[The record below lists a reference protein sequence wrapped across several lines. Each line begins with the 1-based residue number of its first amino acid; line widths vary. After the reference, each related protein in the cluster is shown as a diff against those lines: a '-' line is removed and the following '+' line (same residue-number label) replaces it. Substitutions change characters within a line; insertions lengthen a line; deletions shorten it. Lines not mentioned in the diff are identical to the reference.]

1 MYIQYIYVYVCMC
14 RNKTPLAVKAVR
26 KGRYVTA
33 FPSPFLA
40 ISFCRLEESH
50 MNMKLFSVPTEWFL
64 HVSNHDIIPV
74 FVCIDFT
81 AEMK

>member
-1 MYIQYIYVYVCMC
+1 MC

-40 ISFCRLEESH
+40 MSFCRLEESH
-50 MNMKLFSVPTEWFL
+50 MNMKLFSVSTEWFL
-64 HVSNHDIIPV
+64 HVSNHDFVPV
-74 FVCIDFT
+74 FVGIDFT
-81 AEMK
+81 AELK